1 MGIIERYKVMEKF
14 SDEHYLVRDEVS
26 GAVCYLKILKH
37 YEIPVFEYLRRFK
50 NEHVVHV
57 CEYEERDGRLYVFE
71 EYINGET
78 FHDLLLKNVL
88 SEEKKRDI
96 LVQICDGLHFL
107 HIASR
112 PIIHRD
118 LKPQNII
125 ITNDGIAKIIDY
137 DIAKVYKQGQD
148 RDTTLLGTYDYAAPE
163 QYGFSQ
169 SDPRTDIFALGK
181 IIEQITKDPN
191 LLNIAKKATRIDPD
205 KRYSNVDDI
214 KYEILH
220 QKPTL
225 WPPPG
230 FRRKKWWHM
239 MIAISYWCI
248 AAFFIIGISVRS
260 IDEWPLKKHIFYG
273 IENCLTFAIPV
284 DIFFGWTG
292 FFERHIFS
300 FRKKH
305 PAIFILTGIAMIII
319 QVMLIR
325 FINQTAQDLWLDY

>member
-14 SDEHYLVRDEVS
+14 SDEHYLVRDEAS
-26 GAVCYLKILKH
+26 GVVCYLKILDH

-50 NEHVVHV
+50 NEHVVRI
-57 CEYEERDGRLYVFE
+57 CDYEERDGRLYVFE
-71 EYINGET
+71 EYISGET

-137 DIAKVYKQGQD
+137 DIAKVYKRGQD

-169 SDPRTDIFALGK
+169 SDPRTDIYALGK
-181 IIEQITKDPN
+181 IIEQITNEPN
-191 LLNIAKKATRIDPD
+191 LLNIAKKATQMDPKNRYKNIDEM
-205 KRYSNVDDI
+205 
-214 KYEILH
+214 KYALLH
-220 QKPTL
+220 PKPTL

-230 FRRKKWWHM
+230 FRRRVWWHIL
-239 MIAISYWCI
+239 IAILYWCI
-248 AAFFIIGISVRS
+248 AAYFIIGLAVRNF
-260 IDEWPLKKHIFYG
+260 DDWTLKKQIFYD
-273 IENCLTFAIPV
+273 IENCITFAIPV

-300 FRKKH
+300 FRKKNT
-305 PAIFILTGIAMIII
+305 AVFIITGIVMIII
-319 QVMLIR
+319 QIILINI
-325 FINQTAQDLWLDY
+325 INHTAQEVWLNR